1 MSVARPSANAGAGAA
16 AADGCDA
23 ENAAPSTV
31 AAAVRRPR
39 PGEVVG
45 LRVFVNGMNGGNPV
59 PLVRHA
65 EGMHAQDMQAVAQR
79 HGHESA
85 FVFASGTPDA
95 DWTLRFFVPR
105 HEMEMCGHATVG
117 ALWALRAWGEW
128 TAPTARVLT
137 RSGPVDAFWDTARQR
152 VWISQPA
159 VVQSPLA
166 TELAARVHDVLD
178 PQRRAHW
185 HAGVVNARTS
195 RTKTLA
201 RLASVAA
208 LDALAPR
215 LDQVEATCAAAD
227 STGLYPYALVDGT
240 AGAPVVA
247 ARQFPRASGYPED
260 AATGIAA
267 AALWGHLASAGEL
280 PLGTPTAPVT
290 TTVLQGVAMGCP
302 SAIALQARFDADGR
316 PAGCWLGGQ
325 VVWSTP

>member
-1 MSVARPSANAGAGAA
+1 MNVAPTPEDPCAA
-16 AADGCDA
+16 AAGQCHPA
-23 ENAAPSTV
+23 SAALAPPPLP
-31 AAAVRRPR
+31 APVRRPG
-39 PGEVVG
+39 PDEVVG
-45 LRVFVNGMNGGNPV
+45 LRVFVNGPNGGNPV

-65 EGMHAQDMQAVAQR
+65 EGMQAQDMQAVAQR

-128 TAPTARVLT
+128 TAPTARVRT
-137 RSGPVDAFWDTARQR
+137 RSGPVDAFWDTARQQ

-166 TELAARVHDVLD
+166 PELAARVHGVLD

-227 STGLYPYALVDGT
+227 STGLYPYALVDAT

-267 AALWGHLASAGEL
+267 AALWGHLASTGAVA
-280 PLGTPTAPVT
+280 LGTPSAPVT

-302 SAIALQARFDADGR
+302 SAIALQARFDADAR

-325 VVWSTP
+325 VVWSPL